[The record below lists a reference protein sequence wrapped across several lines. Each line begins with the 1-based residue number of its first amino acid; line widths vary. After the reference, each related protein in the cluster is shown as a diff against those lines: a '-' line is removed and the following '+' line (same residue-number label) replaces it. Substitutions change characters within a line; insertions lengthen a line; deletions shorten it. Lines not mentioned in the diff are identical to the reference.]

1 MELKDSMQTIDPEQ
15 LRVYE
20 TIMHKYLDG
29 KPISSGAQ
37 KLSTTERDQAFF
49 CHPLWDDVPREVIEH
64 ELFAVV
70 YARYFSQ
77 EAVSN
82 TRLLQRAV
90 TLAPQA
96 VIRAIRYAQ
105 LFLKLESQRWQ
116 EVVQLES
123 MDLDE
128 LKDFIK
134 VCEIINKEY
143 RRLKKVVRRAEESVR
158 SIGILAFL
166 IYASLHVFKHIIPKR
181 LEIEQQYR
189 DLQPEN
195 HPTHNTLNAIRTKDE
210 LFSLE
215 YDLLMDAIK
224 EILAWKL
231 RTSRAPDLQI
241 SEETIAQVMRSHLI
255 PFISPGQT
263 IPRKN
268 AGYLDAVS
276 NLIQAHMALRD
287 FLVRSADSYSFD
299 PDFNLVL
306 SPCCRYAV
314 LDSANAQ
321 AVITS
326 WDINGQKLE
335 YLENYWY
342 MRTMLYFMSS
352 EMSMRTFGSRENHE
366 ENKTAV
372 IKALQAK
379 NILTEVY
386 GFSDDVIL
394 ESGTQVDI
402 FKALLSGRLTSAF
415 FVKDFIHPFGKF
427 LQLTG
432 DWHTSV
438 GMLAIDGLRFQQNR
452 FPLTWSERSEKAR
465 SLLGWTV
472 SEAYPSGDYK
482 TSEAIL
488 EFWTLDLRTWAD
500 RLRTNSQAK
509 LPELYEQPYLQIGEY
524 LFQFPWLGAF
534 RHTTNAAINNLR
546 LSNRRRRGFRDET
559 QAIEEHLGQVLQ
571 EHGFHVVMNYQP
583 PRASDEDDA
592 GEVDIICGRDRHL
605 FVLEVKS
612 TYVRRDF
619 REAWQHKYQTLRRAG
634 LQLEKKCQ
642 AVQEALCS
650 ESTLS
655 QQLGL
660 QPDEMPLALHGW
672 IVDTSIEHDHE
683 HFSGFLKVSLEEI
696 LIVLRNERHILL
708 SMMELVSSPERRTE
722 DDLYPEGFTSARF
735 AAIIEGNELWSM
747 LTAAPSSNDETPP
760 ITG

>member
-1 MELKDSMQTIDPEQ
+1 MQTIDPEQ

-20 TIMHKYLDG
+20 IIMHEYLDG
-29 KPISSGAQ
+29 KP
-37 KLSTTERDQAFF
+37 KLSTAERDQFF
-49 CHPLWDDVPREVIEH
+49 FSNPLWDDVPREVIEH
-64 ELFAVV
+64 ELFAVA

-82 TRLLQRAV
+82 TRLLRRAV
-90 TLAPQA
+90 VLAPHA
-96 VIRAIRYAQ
+96 VIHAIRYAQ

-123 MDLDE
+123 MGIDE

-134 VCEIINKEY
+134 ICEIINKEY
-143 RRLKKVVRRAEESVR
+143 HRLNEAVRRAEESVR
-158 SIGILAFL
+158 PIGVLAFL

-189 DLQPEN
+189 NLQPKN
-195 HPTHNTLNAIRTKDE
+195 HPTHNTLNAIKAKGE
-210 LFSLE
+210 LFNRE
-215 YDLLMDAIK
+215 FDLLMYAIK

-231 RTSRAPDLQI
+231 RTSRAGDLQI
-241 SEETIAQVMRSHLI
+241 SEETIAQVMRSHLR

-268 AGYLDAVS
+268 VGYLDGVS
-276 NLIQAHMALRD
+276 NLIQAHMDLRD
-287 FLVRSADSYSFD
+287 FLVRSADAYSFD
-299 PDFNLVL
+299 PDFNLTL
-306 SPCCRYAV
+306 SPCRRYAV
-314 LDSANAQ
+314 LDPANAQ

-342 MRTMLYFMSS
+342 MRTMLYFMGS
-352 EMSMRTFGSRENHE
+352 EMSLRTFGKRENHE
-366 ENKTAV
+366 ENQMAF

-402 FKALLSGRLTSAF
+402 FKAVLSGRLTSAF
-415 FVKDFIHPFGKF
+415 FLKDFIHPFGEF

-438 GMLAIDGLRFQQNR
+438 CMLAIDGLRSLQNR
-452 FPLTWSERSEKAR
+452 FPITWSERSEKAR

-472 SEAYPSGDYK
+472 CDTYPSGNYK

-488 EFWTLDLRTWAD
+488 EFWTLDLRAWAD

-524 LFQFPWLGAF
+524 LFHFPWLGAF
-534 RHTTNAAINNLR
+534 RHTTNAVINNLR
-546 LSNRRRRGFRDET
+546 LSNRRRPGLRDET
-559 QAIEEHLGQVLQ
+559 RAIEEHLGQVLQ
-571 EHGFHVVMNYQP
+571 EHGFCVVMNYQP
-583 PRASDEDDA
+583 PRANNEDDA
-592 GEVDIICGRDRHL
+592 GEVDVICYRDRHL
-605 FVLEVKS
+605 FVLEIKS
-612 TYVRRDF
+612 TYMRRDF

-634 LQLEKKCQ
+634 LQLDKKCK
-642 AVQEALCS
+642 AVQATLCS
-650 ESTLS
+650 ENTLS
-655 QQLGL
+655 HQLGM

-708 SMMELVSSPERRTE
+708 SMMELVSLPERRTE
-722 DDLYPEGFTSARF
+722 DDLYPEGFTAARF

-747 LTAAPSSNDETPP
+747 LAAVPSSNDETLPL
-760 ITG
+760 TG

>member
-1 MELKDSMQTIDPEQ
+1 MQTSDPEQ

-29 KPISSGAQ
+29 KPISSGTQ
-37 KLSTTERDQAFF
+37 KLSTVERDQAFF

-77 EAVSN
+77 ETVSN

-90 TLAPQA
+90 TLAPHA

-123 MDLDE
+123 MGIAE

-134 VCEIINKEY
+134 ICEIINKEY
-143 RRLKKVVRRAEESVR
+143 RRLNKAVRRAEESVR
-158 SIGILAFL
+158 PIGVLAFL
-166 IYASLHVFKHIIPKR
+166 LYASLHVFKYIIPKS

-189 DLQPEN
+189 DLQKKS
-195 HPTHNTLNAIRTKDE
+195 HPTHNTLNANKAKGE
-210 LFSLE
+210 LFNRE
-215 YDLLMDAIK
+215 FALLMDALT
-224 EILAWKL
+224 EILARKL
-231 RTSRAPDLQI
+231 RASRARDLQI
-241 SEETIAQVMRSHLI
+241 SEETIAQMMQSHLR

-276 NLIQAHMALRD
+276 NLIQAHMDLRD

-314 LDSANAQ
+314 LDPANAQ
-321 AVITS
+321 EGTTS
-326 WDINGQKLE
+326 WEINGQKLE

-342 MRTMLYFMSS
+342 MRTLFYFMSS
-352 EMSMRTFGSRENHE
+352 EISMRTFGSRENHE
-366 ENKTAV
+366 ENKMAF

-386 GFSDDVIL
+386 GFSDDVTL
-394 ESGTQVDI
+394 ESGTQVDV

-432 DWHTSV
+432 DWHTAV
-438 GMLAIDGLRFQQNR
+438 GMLAIDGLRSLQNR

-465 SLLGWTV
+465 ALIGWTV
-472 SEAYPSGDYK
+472 CEAYPSGDYR

-488 EFWTLDLRTWAD
+488 EFWTLDLRAWAD

-546 LSNRRRRGFRDET
+546 LSSKRRPRLRDET
-559 QAIEEHLGQVLQ
+559 RTIEEHLGQVLQ
-571 EHGFHVVMNYQP
+571 EHGFRVVMNYQP
-583 PRASDEDDA
+583 PRANNEDDA
-592 GEVDIICGRDRHL
+592 GEVDVICYRDRHL

-634 LQLEKKCQ
+634 LQLEKKCK

-650 ESTLS
+650 ENTLS
-655 QQLGL
+655 HQLGI
-660 QPDEMPLALHGW
+660 QPNEMPLALHGW

-696 LIVLRNERHILL
+696 LIVLRNERYILL
-708 SMMELVSSPERRTE
+708 SMTELVNLTERRTE
-722 DDLYPEGFTSARF
+722 DDLYPEGFTAARF

-747 LTAAPSSNDETPP
+747 LAAVPASNDETPP

>member
-1 MELKDSMQTIDPEQ
+1 MQTIDAEQ

-20 TIMHKYLDG
+20 TIMHRYLDG
-29 KPISSGAQ
+29 KPISSGTR
-37 KLSTTERDQAFF
+37 KLSTAERDQVFF
-49 CHPLWDDVPREVIEH
+49 YHPLWDDVPREIIEH
-64 ELFAVV
+64 ELFAVA

-90 TLAPQA
+90 TLAPHA

-123 MDLDE
+123 MGIDE

-143 RRLKKVVRRAEESVR
+143 RLLNNAVRRAEESVR
-158 SIGILAFL
+158 SIGVLAFL
-166 IYASLHVFKHIIPKR
+166 IYASLHVFKHIIPKS

-189 DLQPEN
+189 NLQPKN
-195 HPTHNTLNAIRTKDE
+195 HPTHNTLNAIKAKGE
-210 LFSLE
+210 LFNRE
-215 YDLLMDAIK
+215 FDLLMYAIK

-231 RTSRAPDLQI
+231 RTSRARDLQI
-241 SEETIAQVMRSHLI
+241 SEETIAQMMQSHLR
-255 PFISPGQT
+255 PFISPGQN

-268 AGYLDAVS
+268 AGYLEAVS
-276 NLIQAHMALRD
+276 NLIQAHMDLRD
-287 FLVRSADSYSFD
+287 FLVRSADSYSFN

-306 SPCCRYAV
+306 SPCHRYAV
-314 LDSANAQ
+314 LDPATSQ

-342 MRTMLYFMSS
+342 MRTMLYFMRS
-352 EMSMRTFGSRENHE
+352 EMRMRTFGRRENHE
-366 ENKTAV
+366 ENQMAY

-386 GFSDDVIL
+386 GFSDDVML

-415 FVKDFIHPFGKF
+415 FLKDFIHPFGEF

-432 DWHTSV
+432 DWHTAV
-438 GMLAIDGLRFQQNR
+438 GMLAIDGLRSQQNR
-452 FPLTWSERSEKAR
+452 FPLTWSKRSEKAK
-465 SLLGWTV
+465 SLMGWTV
-472 SEAYPSGDYK
+472 CEAYPSGDYR

-488 EFWTLDLRTWAD
+488 EFWTLDLRAWAD

-546 LSNRRRRGFRDET
+546 LSSKRRPGLRDET
-559 QAIEEHLGQVLQ
+559 RAIEEHLGQVLQ
-571 EHGFHVVMNYQP
+571 EHGFRVVMNYQP
-583 PRASDEDDA
+583 PRTNNEDDA
-592 GEVDIICGRDRHL
+592 GEVDVICCRDRHL
-605 FVLEVKS
+605 FVLEIKS

-634 LQLEKKCQ
+634 LQLEKKCK

-650 ESTLS
+650 ENTLS
-655 QQLGL
+655 HQLGM
-660 QPDEMPLALHGW
+660 QPNEMPLALHGW

-696 LIVLRNERHILL
+696 LIVLRNERYILL
-708 SMMELVSSPERRTE
+708 SMTELVSLTERRIE
-722 DDLYPEGFTSARF
+722 DDLYPEGFTAARF
-735 AAIIEGNELWSM
+735 AAIIESNELWSM
-747 LTAAPSSNDETPP
+747 LAAVPASNDETPP